1 MQDEVYVQVLDLDKE
16 YRVCTA
22 DIYHHKLC
30 LASYL
35 KKFDC
40 LETIEDRTRTGSQKR
55 MFFFRGDRFH
65 TSTSGS
71 WLCFTLVENSRFN
84 Q

>member
-22 DIYHHKLC
+22 DIYYHKLC

-55 MFFFRGDRFH
+55 MFFLEEIDSIQVLLDRGFA
-65 TSTSGS
+65 
-71 WLCFTLVENSRFN
+71 LL
-84 Q
+84 